1 MLCSAPEGVSLECGP
16 RVLTSVPFSC
26 SNMSSALANAVCQRC
41 QARFAPAERIV
52 NSNGELY
59 HEHCFVCAQCFRP
72 FPEGLF
78 YEVSVLPDP
87 CPCFPEP
94 KPLAQLRVC
103 PLAACGPRLAMV
115 LQ

>member
-1 MLCSAPEGVSLECGP
+1 M
-16 RVLTSVPFSC
+16 
-26 SNMSSALANAVCQRC
+26 SNALANAVCQRC

-78 YEVSVLPDP
+78 YEVRM
-87 CPCFPEP
+87 CPGPSAGLLYWSPSPQKLGACF
-94 KPLAQLRVC
+94 LGAQ
-103 PLAACGPRLAMV
+103 PWS
-115 LQ
+115 

>member
-1 MLCSAPEGVSLECGP
+1 M
-16 RVLTSVPFSC
+16 
-26 SNMSSALANAVCQRC
+26 SNALANAVCQRC

-78 YEVSVLPDP
+78 YEVRVLPNHS
-87 CPCFPEP
+87 
-94 KPLAQLRVC
+94 AS
-103 PLAACGPRLAMV
+103 GPSPRGSSTR
-115 LQ
+115 

>member
-1 MLCSAPEGVSLECGP
+1 MQPSRLAHPNPPVLSL
-16 RVLTSVPFSC
+16 L
-26 SNMSSALANAVCQRC
+26 SNMSNALANAVCQRC

-78 YEVSVLPDP
+78 YEVRMLPRP
-87 CPCFPEP
+87 SAGWLYWSPSPQP
-94 KPLAQLRVC
+94 AQSL
-103 PLAACGPRLAMV
+103 LF
-115 LQ
+115 

>member
-1 MLCSAPEGVSLECGP
+1 M
-16 RVLTSVPFSC
+16 
-26 SNMSSALANAVCQRC
+26 SNALANAVCQRC

-78 YEVSVLPDP
+78 YEVRMLP
-87 CPCFPEP
+87 
-94 KPLAQLRVC
+94 
-103 PLAACGPRLAMV
+103 GPSPPPSQSLSPGPSSGSALWQPVGRARPWSSCEG
-115 LQ
+115 

>member
-1 MLCSAPEGVSLECGP
+1 
-16 RVLTSVPFSC
+16 
-26 SNMSSALANAVCQRC
+26 MSDALANAVCQRC

-78 YEVSVLPDP
+78 YEVRVLWVEDTQPAPWGLVAD
-87 CPCFPEP
+87 
-94 KPLAQLRVC
+94 Q
-103 PLAACGPRLAMV
+103 
-115 LQ
+115 